1 MNKNIKRPEILAP
14 CGNAAC
20 LYAAIN
26 AGADAVYL
34 AGNAFG
40 ARAYAGN
47 FNNEELVHAIE
58 IAHLYGVKVYLTIN
72 TLIKN
77 NEIKHIYNFLLPLY
91 KAGLDAVLVQDFG
104 IVRVVSKL
112 FPDLPI
118 HSSTQMNITSH
129 YGACLAR
136 ELKFERVVAAR
147 ENSLNE
153 LYNMKESSGLEVET
167 FVHGAMCFSYSGR
180 CLLSSMAGDR
190 SGNRG
195 RCAQPCRKMYDG
207 SYKLSMKDMCAITD
221 LPMLLEKGVDSL
233 KIEGRMKNEYYVAS
247 AVRCY
252 KEIVDD
258 IVNGCYKKEKAE
270 KYRDLLADIFNR
282 GGFSTGYFFKHHGN
296 DMIDENISG
305 RRGVKALK
313 IKEVLKGKIRIKA
326 LTDINAHDDI
336 AFLDDCYEEPVKLTT
351 ASFIKKG
358 EEALL
363 NCPGTKRLKSGDV
376 GYRIRSEK
384 LLTDIYE
391 NIINIDKKID
401 ISYQVRIRKNEPL
414 YIKAFAKVFNEEA
427 IAEVKGDI
435 LEKASSRAVSN
446 EDIISKLSKLG
457 DTPFNPVSYEIE
469 NDDECFI
476 RMSSLNQLKRDI
488 ASELEKNITKLKKRS
503 YIVSGKDDQSND
515 NFKSVETDSINK
527 DLINNKELYITI
539 SKKDQMTALMD
550 YTLFSDDSE
559 CNVIIDDTLCSD
571 DIEEG
576 FIIDFIT
583 SLRERGIRS
592 FIAMPYILRDEM
604 DDLYIKKILDCI
616 DKADGVY
623 IRNIDSLA
631 LYRSYVRENGIKKDV
646 ILGATL
652 YCYNDEAFR
661 EYYDLLKDYADHIIY
676 ELSYELSK
684 EELRDLSLPS
694 GAKCYTTFFGR
705 IPLMVTAQM
714 LTYDEISL
722 TDELSNQFIICGNN
736 RLGYNVILN
745 KAPLSLNRY
754 REDIL
759 NKGFIFTVESA
770 EHMKDILDN
779 FKNDSDI
786 LSKEGITTGHYNRPV
801 L

>member
-1 MNKNIKRPEILAP
+1 MNNIKRPEILAP

-77 NEIKHIYNFLLPLY
+77 NEIKHIFNFLLPLY

-104 IVRVVSKL
+104 IVRVVQEL

-129 YGACLAR
+129 YGACLAK

-147 ENSLNE
+147 ENSLDE
-153 LYNMKESSGLEVET
+153 LTLMKQKSGLEVET

-207 SYKLSMKDMCAITD
+207 SYKISMKDMCAITD
-221 LPMLLEKGVDSL
+221 LPSLVEKGMDSL

-258 IVNGCYKKEKAE
+258 IINGCYKKEKAE
-270 KYRDLLADIFNR
+270 EYKNLLADIFNR
-282 GGFSTGYFFKHHGN
+282 GGFSTGYFFKHHGK

-313 IKEVLKGKIRIKA
+313 IKDVLKGKIRITA

-336 AFLDDCYEEPVKLTT
+336 AFLDDDYEEPVKLTT
-351 ASFIKKG
+351 GSFIRKG
-358 EEALL
+358 QEAIL
-363 NCPGTKRLKSGDV
+363 NCPGTKRLRAGNI
-376 GYRIRSEK
+376 GYRVRSEK
-384 LLTDIYE
+384 ILSDIYE
-391 NIINIDKKID
+391 NIINVNKKID
-401 ISYQVRIRKNEPL
+401 ISYKVRLEAGKPL
-414 YIKAFAKVFNEEA
+414 YIMAKANVFGED
-427 IAEVKGDI
+427 ISAEVSGDI
-435 LEKASSRAVSN
+435 LDKAEARAVSD

-457 DTPFNPVSYEIE
+457 DTPFNAVSFEIE
-469 NDDECFI
+469 NDSSCFV
-476 RMSSLNQLKRDI
+476 RMSSLNQLRRDL
-488 ASELEKNITKLKKRS
+488 ATMLERNIIDLKKRS
-503 YIVSGKDDQSND
+503 YDKSKDSCLKEEELESYNPP
-515 NFKSVETDSINK
+515 
-527 DLINNKELYITI
+527 LINNKELYITI
-539 SKKDQMTALMD
+539 STKDQMSLLVD
-550 YTLFSDDSE
+550 YDLSDTDHHVR
-559 CNVIIDDTLCSD
+559 VIIDDTLCSD

-576 FIIDFIT
+576 FILDFIS
-583 SLRERGIRS
+583 SLREKKIRS
-592 FIAMPYILRDEM
+592 FVAMPYILRDGM
-604 DDLYIKKILDCI
+604 DDLYIKKILKII

-623 IRNIDSLA
+623 IRNIDSFA
-631 LYRSYVRENGIKKDV
+631 LYRSYARENDIRKDV
-646 ILGATL
+646 ILASSL
-652 YCYNDEAFR
+652 YCYNDEAFK
-661 EYYDLLKDYADHIIY
+661 EYYDLIREYSNEIIY
-676 ELSYELSK
+676 ELSYELS
-684 EELRDLSLPS
+684 RDETDKLSLPS
-694 GAKCYTTFFGR
+694 GTKSYMTFYGR
-705 IPLMVTAQM
+705 IPVMVTAQM
-714 LTYDEISL
+714 LTYDKMDL
-722 TDELSNQFIICGNN
+722 TDELSNQFVFTGNN
-736 RLGYNVILN
+736 RLGYNVLFN
-745 KAPLSLNRY
+745 KAPLCLNRF
-754 REDIL
+754 REDIPD
-759 NKGFIFTVESA
+759 KGMIFTTESVVD
-770 EHMKDILDN
+770 MKNILDN
-779 FKNDSDI
+779 LKNDEDV
-786 LSKEGITTGHYNRPV
+786 LTKESITTGHYNRAV

>member
-1 MNKNIKRPEILAP
+1 
-14 CGNAAC
+14 
-20 LYAAIN
+20 
-26 AGADAVYL
+26 
-34 AGNAFG
+34 
-40 ARAYAGN
+40 
-47 FNNEELVHAIE
+47 
-58 IAHLYGVKVYLTIN
+58 
-72 TLIKN
+72 
-77 NEIKHIYNFLLPLY
+77 
-91 KAGLDAVLVQDFG
+91 
-104 IVRVVSKL
+104 
-112 FPDLPI
+112 
-118 HSSTQMNITSH
+118 
-129 YGACLAR
+129 
-136 ELKFERVVAAR
+136 
-147 ENSLNE
+147 
-153 LYNMKESSGLEVET
+153 
-167 FVHGAMCFSYSGR
+167 
-180 CLLSSMAGDR
+180 
-190 SGNRG
+190 
-195 RCAQPCRKMYDG
+195 
-207 SYKLSMKDMCAITD
+207 
-221 LPMLLEKGVDSL
+221 
-233 KIEGRMKNEYYVAS
+233 
-247 AVRCY
+247 
-252 KEIVDD
+252 
-258 IVNGCYKKEKAE
+258 
-270 KYRDLLADIFNR
+270 
-282 GGFSTGYFFKHHGN
+282 
-296 DMIDENISG
+296 
-305 RRGVKALK
+305 
-313 IKEVLKGKIRIKA
+313 
-326 LTDINAHDDI
+326 
-336 AFLDDCYEEPVKLTT
+336 
-351 ASFIKKG
+351 
-358 EEALL
+358 
-363 NCPGTKRLKSGDV
+363 
-376 GYRIRSEK
+376 
-384 LLTDIYE
+384 
-391 NIINIDKKID
+391 
-401 ISYQVRIRKNEPL
+401 
-414 YIKAFAKVFNEEA
+414 
-427 IAEVKGDI
+427 
-435 LEKASSRAVSN
+435 
-446 EDIISKLSKLG
+446 
-457 DTPFNPVSYEIE
+457 
-469 NDDECFI
+469 
-476 RMSSLNQLKRDI
+476 
-488 ASELEKNITKLKKRS
+488 
-503 YIVSGKDDQSND
+503 
-515 NFKSVETDSINK
+515 
-527 DLINNKELYITI
+527 
-539 SKKDQMTALMD
+539 MTALMD